1 MSNTVVL
8 LNILAFA
15 FLCSNIHST
24 LAKPIDQELQDKMD
38 RLLEEDYDYLA
49 QLWEMANTWYYE
61 WYSYDESVASPS
73 ACI

>member
-1 MSNTVVL
+1 
-8 LNILAFA
+8 
-15 FLCSNIHST
+15 
-24 LAKPIDQELQDKMD
+24 MD
-38 RLLEEDYDYLA
+38 RLLTEDYDYLA